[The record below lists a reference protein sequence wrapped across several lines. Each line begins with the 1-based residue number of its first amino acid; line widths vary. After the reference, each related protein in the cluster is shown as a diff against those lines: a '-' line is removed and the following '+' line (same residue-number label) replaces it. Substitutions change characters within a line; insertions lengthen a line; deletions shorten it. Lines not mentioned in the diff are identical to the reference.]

1 MAMRPTGILSG
12 ISAAAATSFHR
23 VQLLAVAQT
32 IQLTEFGISLNAA
45 PNSVVAPVQWDIE
58 RSTTAGTGSPG
69 TEVKLNDAQ
78 PEALTTTGTINH
90 TVDGTSADI
99 AHSLFVPNV
108 SGVIW
113 VAAPGREM
121 DCIAAEAISV
131 INQAALGA
139 SIAAA
144 VYMVWEE

>member
-1 MAMRPTGILSG
+1 MAMRPTGIQSA
-12 ISAAAATSFHR
+12 ISAATATSFHR
-23 VQLLAVAQT
+23 VQLAATGIT

-45 PNSVVAPVQWDIE
+45 PNSTVAPVQWDIE
-58 RSTTAGTGSPG
+58 RSTTLGTGSAG

-78 PEALTTTGTINH
+78 PETLITTATINH
-90 TVDGTSADI
+90 TVDGTPADI

-121 DCIAAEAISV
+121 DCIAGEFISV

-139 SIAAA
+139 SISAA